1 MANIIKISILIA
13 NYNNG
18 HFFDEAYRSLVN
30 QTCTDWEAI
39 VIDDASTDNSV
50 EVIQKLI
57 SEDSRFRFYQN
68 NKNIGYQ
75 RTVMRAV
82 DLSRAEVFGRLDPD
96 DVLYPEAL
104 ELSFNEHEKHPEVGL
119 VYSDVSICDENLNL
133 LYHHQ
138 SHQITAL
145 NEKYYLLAGEIGAF
159 ATFKKEI
166 YYRAGGIDPRIKRA
180 EDIDLY
186 IRMCET
192 APVKRI
198 PQPLYYYRIL
208 KNSLSKG
215 ESGERSYFW
224 HFVSLINMAERRNL
238 NIEDLFVEHFIE
250 RKELIPYNTRRNNLI
265 KLVKSSRILT
275 KLWLKTG
282 REL

>member
-1 MANIIKISILIA
+1 MEHTVKISVLIA

-18 HFFDEAYRSLVN
+18 HFFEEAYHSLVN
-30 QTCTDWEAI
+30 QTFTQWEAV
-39 VIDDASTDNSV
+39 VIDDASTDNSAKI
-50 EVIQKLI
+50 IQNLI
-57 SEDSRFRFYQN
+57 RGDKRFRFYQN
-68 NKNIGYQ
+68 KKNKGYQ
-75 RTVMRAV
+75 RTVTRAIM
-82 DLSRAEVFGRLDPD
+82 LSQAEIFGRLDPD
-96 DVLYPEAL
+96 DVLYPKAL
-104 ELSFNEHEKHPEVGL
+104 ELSLKEHENHPEVGL
-119 VYSDVSICDENLNL
+119 VYSDVSICDENLRI
-133 LYHHQ
+133 LYHHE
-138 SHQITAL
+138 SFQIESL

-166 YYRAGGIDPRIKRA
+166 YHRAGGIDPCIKRA

-198 PQPLYYYRIL
+198 PEPLYYYRIL

-215 ESGERSYFW
+215 ENGERSYFW

-250 RKELIPYNTRRNNLI
+250 REEIIPYRIRRNNLI
-265 KLVKSSRILT
+265 KLVKNSRMLT
-275 KLWLKTG
+275 KIWLKTG